1 MDHDP
6 ASVPAVPADSAARE
20 GERRQADRRVEG
32 RRNVERISV
41 RALIAVLVAVAA
53 AVVAVIALW
62 RNHVLNVQLDSIRG
76 EEARLAAASE
86 KLQRELAAI
95 ETRTSSTEQRIGE
108 LGGLS
113 ARFADLN
120 ASVEELRGRA
130 DRGQRAWMLAEA
142 EYLLEIANRRLA
154 LERDVGSALAALL
167 TADQRLRAIGDP
179 GLSAVRRRLASEIQ
193 AVRVLPQPDLTGI
206 AARLAAA
213 EELSSNLT
221 VLGAIPSRYV
231 PPNPDAGSAG
241 VARGWR
247 ILKSSLANII
257 SVRRI
262 GQDAVELVSLE
273 EQGVRRH
280 HLQLLLFAARVAAL
294 RGDES
299 GFHASVSNARHW
311 LKQMFDEADPRVV
324 ALSQQLASLEKLE
337 IAPALPDISGSLQL
351 LKRRQHGAPGA
362 GPAS

>member
-6 ASVPAVPADSAARE
+6 ASVPAVPADDGTRE
-20 GERRQADRRVEG
+20 GDRRQVDRRVEG

-53 AVVAVIALW
+53 AVVAAIALW
-62 RNHVLNVQLDSIRG
+62 RNHQLNVQLDAIRD
-76 EEARLAAASE
+76 EHARLSAAGD
-86 KLQRELAAI
+86 KLQQELSALEA
-95 ETRTSSTEQRIGE
+95 RTSSMEQRVGE
-108 LGGLS
+108 LGGLAS
-113 ARFADLN
+113 RFADLN

-130 DRGQRAWMLAEA
+130 DGGQRAWMLAEA

-154 LERDVGSALAALL
+154 LERDAGSALAALL

-179 GLSAVRRRLASEIQ
+179 GLAAVRRRLASEIQ
-193 AVRVLPQPDLTGI
+193 AVRVLPQPDLTGL

-221 VLGAIPSRYV
+221 VLGAVPSRYV
-231 PPNPDAGSAG
+231 PPNPGAESPG
-241 VARGWR
+241 VARGWHL
-247 ILKSSLANII
+247 LKSSLANII

-294 RGDES
+294 RGDEA
-299 GFHASVSNARHW
+299 GFHAGVSNARHW
-311 LKQMFDEADPRVV
+311 LKQMFDPDDPRVV
-324 ALSQQLASLEKLE
+324 ALGQQLAALEKVE
-337 IAPALPDISGSLQL
+337 IAPALPDISGALQL
-351 LKRRQHGAPGA
+351 LKRREHPAPDA
-362 GPAS
+362 KPTP